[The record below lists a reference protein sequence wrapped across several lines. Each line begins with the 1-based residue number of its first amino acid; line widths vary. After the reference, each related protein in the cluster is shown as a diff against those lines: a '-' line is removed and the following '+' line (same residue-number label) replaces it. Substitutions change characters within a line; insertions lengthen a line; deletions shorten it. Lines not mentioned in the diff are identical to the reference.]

1 MTKIRFWCII
11 TLSTERINKTMT
23 ERELQEIL
31 NKTYTVARACDNR
44 RLVEIRAT
52 GSVSTPEY
60 FVLRLTDIDY
70 NPYGTSRTVYHY
82 TSLKRA
88 REVYDEVREGF
99 IKDDALYAYDPND
112 LY

>member
-1 MTKIRFWCII
+1 
-11 TLSTERINKTMT
+11 MT

-52 GSVSTPEY
+52 RSMADPEY
-60 FVLRLTDIDY
+60 YVLRLTDIDY
-70 NPYGTSRTVYHY
+70 NSYGTSRDVYHY
-82 TSLKRA
+82 TSLERA
-88 REVYDEVREGF
+88 REVYDKLRDGF
-99 IKDDALYAYDPND
+99 IRDNDDICCYSDND